1 VDRSTV
7 EVDLDDSKAYGWL
20 PRKSQ
25 DREHKMHIGLIG
37 GIGPAATEF
46 YYRGLT
52 DRHAKSGTRLEL
64 TIANAEVRDLSQ
76 SLANNDARRQAGIF
90 AALISRLKAAG
101 AQVAAV
107 SSMGGHFCI
116 GELLP
121 ISPLP
126 ILNGIPE
133 VDAAVSRG
141 AFNTIGIIG
150 TRMVMET
157 RLYGAISSATAV
169 VPLGAELDE
178 VHDNYVA
185 MATAGRVNDAQ
196 RRVFFAA
203 GKRLCREQNA
213 EVVLLG
219 GTDLFLAFQ
228 DRDAGFPVLD
238 CADVHVEAIYQASLR
253 TA

>member
-1 VDRSTV
+1 
-7 EVDLDDSKAYGWL
+7 
-20 PRKSQ
+20 
-25 DREHKMHIGLIG
+25 MHIGLIG

-52 DRHAKSGTRLEL
+52 DRHAKSGTRLDL
-64 TIANAEVRDLSQ
+64 TIVNAEVRDLTRN
-76 SLANNDARRQAGIF
+76 LANKDAGKQAEVF
-90 AALISRLKAAG
+90 ATLITRLKAAG
-101 AQVAAV
+101 AQAAAV
-107 SSMGGHFCI
+107 TSMGGHFCI

-126 ILNGIPE
+126 MLNGIPA
-133 VDAAVSRG
+133 VDAAVKR
-141 AFNTIGIIG
+141 AKFKTIGIIG

-157 RLYGAISSATAV
+157 QLYGAISSAKVV
-169 VPLGAELDE
+169 VPAGAELDE
-178 VHDNYVA
+178 VHANYGA

-203 GKRLCREQNA
+203 GERLCREQGA

-228 DRDAGFPVLD
+228 GRTVDFPVLD
-238 CADVHVEAIYQASLR
+238 CADVHVDAIYEASLQ
-253 TA
+253 TP